1 MNSTTDMNIDS
12 SSFLG
17 SNDDALSD
25 MITNWDI
32 QDQQFLN
39 PFAPVQANQQF
50 IPGPYGQG
58 TPDTSSQSEIGS
70 DSIPE
75 SMSSTSDLQPMED
88 LPPSEETFKQVRQV
102 MAELAAQ
109 MELWNQQKAHLLM
122 QAMTYPAI
130 SSDEQ
135 VIQAKNSIRQQV
147 AKITIEFNRAQARY
161 QQLSALDSFKI
172 KPAGSED
179 NNPTQGIKESI
190 RPMVTNGRDVYP
202 DPENETHQA
211 LVRAFKYKMIPTT
224 GALSNEIDWDR
235 VQIEQHKDAP
245 TLKLNLE
252 GVSDGA
258 IPFTSVMAIMDFL
271 HDFESYYVDLYTK
284 TLFDHLAWR
293 YMAKALKLAN
303 LHHQYENA
311 IKAVDEKSRT
321 WAKVEEVLRHD
332 IFKLHVMQS
341 YILEELFNT
350 NLKSGE
356 VAETFVHRIESY
368 FRAAGI
374 PELDKAVIT
383 KVVASLPDDG
393 REKVVDHFKRFQD
406 IPNLKALM
414 SFIRANPSVVLG
426 TRSDPFAWIKEKFG
440 KKKSNNQP
448 NNLAQRSQEAELS
461 NKKPFQ
467 PRGGAIRNRN
477 GPTNN
482 RQRSAPYKGQRDQ
495 TGR

>member
-1 MNSTTDMNIDS
+1 MQQRSTLKGTQERGSKRGQSSSHSNSLTHQLHSQTHLIPSPPRTITYSTMNSTTDMNIDS

-235 VQIEQHKDAP
+235 VQIEQ
-245 TLKLNLE
+245 
-252 GVSDGA
+252 
-258 IPFTSVMAIMDFL
+258 
-271 HDFESYYVDLYTK
+271 
-284 TLFDHLAWR
+284 
-293 YMAKALKLAN
+293 
-303 LHHQYENA
+303 
-311 IKAVDEKSRT
+311 
-321 WAKVEEVLRHD
+321 
-332 IFKLHVMQS
+332 
-341 YILEELFNT
+341 
-350 NLKSGE
+350 
-356 VAETFVHRIESY
+356 
-368 FRAAGI
+368 
-374 PELDKAVIT
+374 
-383 KVVASLPDDG
+383 
-393 REKVVDHFKRFQD
+393 
-406 IPNLKALM
+406 
-414 SFIRANPSVVLG
+414 
-426 TRSDPFAWIKEKFG
+426 
-440 KKKSNNQP
+440 
-448 NNLAQRSQEAELS
+448 
-461 NKKPFQ
+461 
-467 PRGGAIRNRN
+467 
-477 GPTNN
+477 
-482 RQRSAPYKGQRDQ
+482 
-495 TGR
+495 